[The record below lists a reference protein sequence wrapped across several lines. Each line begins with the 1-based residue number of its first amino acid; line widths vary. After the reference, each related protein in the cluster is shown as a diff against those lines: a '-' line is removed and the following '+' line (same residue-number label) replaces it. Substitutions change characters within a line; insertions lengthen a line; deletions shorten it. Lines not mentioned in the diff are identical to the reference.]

1 MTALRWRNFRI
12 SFKYGIAF
20 FATIVFFVIA
30 SCFVTI
36 SLFQIKDALSTIDLT
51 AERSIDLT
59 HMTSLFREKQL
70 IIMDY
75 SNFPRESLIDEYTLV
90 EKEYSDIEARI
101 EPKMDTDD
109 LMFLFD
115 RVKKNNEEMDNIFI
129 NTLVPYMQENNRD
142 AALDA
147 IVKASSFRIPTVQ
160 LFKDIKAEVDKLREL
175 KMQLAYRDI
184 ENSIRMLLI
193 SVILAIALGSIIV
206 YIISRSISGNLNRV
220 VSLADKISVGELNV
234 EPLKYNGRDEIGRL
248 SGSINKMLYK
258 LQEMI
263 GEITESSCKVDE
275 ESKSLMEI
283 ASEVQQRS
291 GQIAAT
297 MEEMSAGAEEQAS
310 SASEIANSIF
320 NFTDLIDNANTNK
333 EALQVS
339 SEDISAVIAE
349 GSEQM
354 EASIETMNH
363 VNEILKGT
371 VSNVKQ
377 LENNS
382 EKISVLVHIINDIAE
397 QTNLLALNAA
407 IEAARAGEVG
417 KGFAVVADE
426 IGKLAEQVAKSVKE
440 IKDIV
445 TGIQVESKSMADSL
459 EKGYQSVQEGTTGI
473 KSAGEVFVRINTE
486 INTMAERIKNVAMNL
501 DEISQNSKK
510 INTAADQIAAISE
523 ENSAGIQ
530 ETVASIE
537 EENSSMEIIT
547 ENANSLAN
555 SAQLLKQ
562 LVGQFKI

>member
-1 MTALRWRNFRI
+1 
-12 SFKYGIAF
+12 
-20 FATIVFFVIA
+20 
-30 SCFVTI
+30 
-36 SLFQIKDALSTIDLT
+36 
-51 AERSIDLT
+51 
-59 HMTSLFREKQL
+59 
-70 IIMDY
+70 
-75 SNFPRESLIDEYTLV
+75 
-90 EKEYSDIEARI
+90 
-101 EPKMDTDD
+101 
-109 LMFLFD
+109 
-115 RVKKNNEEMDNIFI
+115 
-129 NTLVPYMQENNRD
+129 
-142 AALDA
+142 
-147 IVKASSFRIPTVQ
+147 
-160 LFKDIKAEVDKLREL
+160 
-175 KMQLAYRDI
+175 
-184 ENSIRMLLI
+184 
-193 SVILAIALGSIIV
+193 LAIALGSIIV
-206 YIISRSISGNLNRV
+206 YIISKSISGNLNRV

>member
-1 MTALRWRNFRI
+1 MAALRWRNFKI
-12 SFKYGIAF
+12 SFKYGIAL

-30 SCFVTI
+30 SCFVTV

-59 HMTSLFREKQL
+59 HMVSLFREKQL
-70 IIMDY
+70 ILMDY
-75 SNFPRESLIDEYTLV
+75 SNLPRESLIDDYAMV
-90 EKEYSDIEARI
+90 EKEYSDFEARI

-109 LMFLFD
+109 LKFFFD
-115 RVKKNNEEMDNIFI
+115 RVKKNNEEMDYIFM
-129 NTLVPYMQENNRD
+129 NTLVPNMQENNRD
-142 AALDA
+142 AALEA
-147 IVKASSFRIPTVQ
+147 IVKAASFRVPTVQ
-160 LFKDIKAEVDKLREL
+160 LFEDIKAEVDEVRKL
-175 KMQLAYRDI
+175 KMQSAYKDI
-184 ENSIRMLLI
+184 ENSTRILLI

-206 YIISRSISGNLNRV
+206 YIISRSISRNLNKV
-220 VSLADKISVGELNV
+220 VSLANEISNGELNV
-234 EPLKYNGRDEIGRL
+234 EPLKYKGRDEIGRL
-248 SGSINKMLYK
+248 SESINKMLYN

-263 GEITESSCKVDE
+263 GKINESSCKVDE
-275 ESKSLMEI
+275 ESDSLMGI

-291 GQIAAT
+291 EQIAAT

-320 NFTDLIDNANTNK
+320 NLTDLIDKANLNK

-339 SEDISAVIAE
+339 SKDISAVIAE

-354 EASIETMNH
+354 ETSIETMNH

-382 EKISVLVHIINDIAE
+382 EKVSILVHIINDIAE

-426 IGKLAEQVAKSVKE
+426 IRKLAEQVGKSVKE

-445 TGIQVESKSMADSL
+445 TGIQVDTKSMTDSL
-459 EKGYQSVQEGTTGI
+459 EKGYQNVQEGTTKI
-473 KSAGEVFVRINTE
+473 KSTGEVFVRINTE
-486 INTMAERIKNVAMNL
+486 IKTMADRIKNVAMNL
-501 DEISQNSKK
+501 DEISQNSKR

-537 EENSSMEIIT
+537 EENNSMEIIT

-562 LVGQFKI
+562 LISQFKI

>member
-1 MTALRWRNFRI
+1 VLQAYFIQAPAEII
-12 SFKYGIAF
+12 SL
-20 FATIVFFVIA
+20 
-30 SCFVTI
+30 FVTI

-175 KMQLAYRDI
+175 KMQSAYRDI

>member
-1 MTALRWRNFRI
+1 MAAPKWRNFKI
-12 SFKYGIAF
+12 SLKYGIALF
-20 FATIVFFVIA
+20 VTIVFFVTA

-36 SLFQIKDALSTIDLT
+36 SLFQIEDALSTIDLT

-59 HMTSLFREKQL
+59 HMVSLFREKQL

-75 SNFPRESLIDEYTLV
+75 SNLPRSSLIDDYTLV
-90 EKEYSDIEARI
+90 EKEYSDFEAKI

-109 LMFLFD
+109 LKFLFD
-115 RVKKNNEEMDNIFI
+115 RVKKNNEEMDNIFK
-129 NTLVPYMQENNRD
+129 NTVVPNMQENNRD
-142 AALDA
+142 AALEG
-147 IVKASSFRIPTVQ
+147 IVKASSFRVPTVQ
-160 LFKDIKAEVDKLREL
+160 LFEQIKAEVDKIREL
-175 KMQLAYRDI
+175 KMQSAYKDI
-184 ENSIRMLLI
+184 ENSVRMLFI

-206 YIISRSISGNLNRV
+206 YIISRNISRNLNKV
-220 VSLADKISVGELNV
+220 VGLANKISNGELNV
-234 EPLKYNGRDEIGRL
+234 EPLKYSGHDEIGRL
-248 SGSINKMLYK
+248 SESINKMLYK

-263 GEITESSCKVDE
+263 GKITESSCKVDE
-275 ESKSLMEI
+275 ESNSLMEI

-291 GQIAAT
+291 KQIAAT

-310 SASEIANSIF
+310 SAGEIAGSIF
-320 NFTDLIDNANTNK
+320 NLTDLIDKANLNK
-333 EALQVS
+333 EALQAS
-339 SEDISAVIAE
+339 SKDISIVIEE

-354 EASIETMNH
+354 EASIGTMNH
-363 VNEILKGT
+363 INEILKGT

-377 LENNS
+377 LEKNS
-382 EKISVLVHIINDIAE
+382 EKVSILVHIINDIAE

-426 IGKLAEQVAKSVKE
+426 IRKLAEQVAKSVKE

-459 EKGYQSVQEGTTGI
+459 EKGYQNVQEGTARI
-473 KSAGEVFVRINTE
+473 KSTGEVFARINTE

-501 DEISQNSKK
+501 DEISHNSKK

-523 ENSAGIQ
+523 ENSAGIE

-537 EENSSMEIIT
+537 EENNSMEIVT
-547 ENANSLAN
+547 KNADSLAN

-562 LVGQFKI
+562 LVSQFKI